1 MAEDYPVWVV
11 RVVDG
16 DSIKVQV
23 PGGGERSVRMY
34 GIDAPETDQPGGR
47 EAHEYLRRMVRSRR
61 DWRLRVVDVDHY
73 QRLVGVLY
81 PEGGSVRQS
90 ANHQMVEAGWA
101 YWYRKYGGGELGFG
115 ELEHSARRGGAG
127 VWADRDAVRPWDH
140 RRSQR
145 AERRR
150 KREAA
155 KAPWLM
161 PRGDSIFKLTFAI
174 LKALLS
180 ALGVGR
186 RRRRRW
192 RRWS

>member
-1 MAEDYPVWVV
+1 MAEDYAVWVV

-34 GIDAPETDQPGGR
+34 GIDAPETDQRGGR

-81 PEGGSVRQS
+81 PEGGSVRES
-90 ANHQMVEAGWA
+90 ANHRMVEAGWA
-101 YWYRKYGGGELGFG
+101 YWYRQYGGGELGFG
-115 ELEHSARRGGAG
+115 DLEQSARRGGAG

-155 KAPWLM
+155 KALWLM

-186 RRRRRW
+186 RRRRRR
-192 RRWS
+192 RRWW